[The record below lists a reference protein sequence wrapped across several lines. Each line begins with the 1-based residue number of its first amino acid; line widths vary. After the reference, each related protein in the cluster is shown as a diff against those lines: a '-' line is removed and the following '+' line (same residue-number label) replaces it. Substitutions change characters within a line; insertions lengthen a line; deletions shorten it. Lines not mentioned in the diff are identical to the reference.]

1 MDDGDE
7 STLASLADVYC
18 TGELLAAVQRAGIW
32 PDSKDFV
39 DTAIKAGRDADDVRR
54 AWRARSS
61 PENRDGRPMTDD
73 EVREFVAEYFERG
86 PERPVE
92 GGEVDVDAARA
103 TLPDW
108 DPDGPAFAHD
118 IADPTLRDFAR
129 RVHALWP
136 SLARPPPPASPH
148 TKPRST
154 LLPSPRVAIVPG
166 ERFRETYYW
175 DTHWTVLGLLASGM
189 RRSASGV
196 CENMLTLV
204 DTHGFMPNGARVYY
218 LNRSQP
224 PVLAS
229 TVAAVCGVKGD
240 DYDAA
245 LATRALPTLI
255 SEWEYLTRP
264 ERTVRVRS
272 RRDPSATHRMYRYWA
287 YTDEPRPESWREDTD
302 LIENQPPAIAKRI
315 SRDVA
320 SAAES
325 GHDFGSRWLADAG
338 TNEVPP
344 GTTSDGDVA
353 VDVASLRSIRTTRV
367 VPADLNGFMLKT
379 AVDISATASAV
390 GDGDAAARFEREAA
404 RIRAAIAEVLWD
416 GETGRWRDLL
426 LRDWDGCIGD
436 SGDFSEDEAIRD
448 DSGYVPGVR
457 ASDWI
462 PLWCGAVDAGSQ
474 HALNAVDALRIS
486 GLVLPGGI
494 ATSLAHTGHQ
504 WDYPNA
510 WAPLVHSL
518 CDGCERYG
526 GVKGAALARDVAV
539 RWVRG
544 CATLME
550 RTGYMHEKYDAR
562 VAGTRA
568 GGGGE
573 YTPQRG
579 FGWSNGVALYFL
591 WKYLAGPSSSDG
603 EVHHSESTHSLPD
616 GVMRP

>member
-39 DTAIKAGRDADDVRR
+39 DTAIKAPFDADDVRR
-54 AWRARSS
+54 AWRARSD
-61 PENRDGRPMTDD
+61 RDGRPMTDD

-136 SLARPPPPASPH
+136 SLARQPPPASPD

-240 DYDAA
+240 CDYDAA

-287 YTDEPRPESWREDTD
+287 YTDTPRPESWREDTD
-302 LIENQPPAIAKRI
+302 LIENQPPAVAKRI

-379 AVDISATASAV
+379 AVDISLMASAV

-404 RIRAAIAEVLWD
+404 RIRVGDRGGALGRRRRVDGVTYFSATGMDVSETPETFPKTKRSGTIWGTSRASARLTGSPYGAAPSTPGVNTRLTRSMRCEPVAWFFRAVSRHHWRTPATSGTTPTRGRRWFTRFATDANGTAALRAR
-416 GETGRWRDLL
+416 RWRGTSPSG
-426 LRDWDGCIGD
+426 GC
-436 SGDFSEDEAIRD
+436 
-448 DSGYVPGVR
+448 VGVR
-457 ASDWI
+457 
-462 PLWCGAVDAGSQ
+462 V
-474 HALNAVDALRIS
+474 
-486 GLVLPGGI
+486 
-494 ATSLAHTGHQ
+494 
-504 WDYPNA
+504 
-510 WAPLVHSL
+510 
-518 CDGCERYG
+518 
-526 GVKGAALARDVAV
+526 
-539 RWVRG
+539 
-544 CATLME
+544 
-550 RTGYMHEKYDAR
+550 
-562 VAGTRA
+562 
-568 GGGGE
+568 
-573 YTPQRG
+573 
-579 FGWSNGVALYFL
+579 
-591 WKYLAGPSSSDG
+591 
-603 EVHHSESTHSLPD
+603 
-616 GVMRP
+616 

>member
-1 MDDGDE
+1 
-7 STLASLADVYC
+7 
-18 TGELLAAVQRAGIW
+18 
-32 PDSKDFV
+32 
-39 DTAIKAGRDADDVRR
+39 
-54 AWRARSS
+54 
-61 PENRDGRPMTDD
+61 
-73 EVREFVAEYFERG
+73 
-86 PERPVE
+86 
-92 GGEVDVDAARA
+92 
-103 TLPDW
+103 
-108 DPDGPAFAHD
+108 
-118 IADPTLRDFAR
+118 
-129 RVHALWP
+129 
-136 SLARPPPPASPH
+136 
-148 TKPRST
+148 
-154 LLPSPRVAIVPG
+154 
-166 ERFRETYYW
+166 
-175 DTHWTVLGLLASGM
+175 
-189 RRSASGV
+189 
-196 CENMLTLV
+196 
-204 DTHGFMPNGARVYY
+204 
-218 LNRSQP
+218 
-224 PVLAS
+224 
-229 TVAAVCGVKGD
+229 
-240 DYDAA
+240 
-245 LATRALPTLI
+245 
-255 SEWEYLTRP
+255 
-264 ERTVRVRS
+264 
-272 RRDPSATHRMYRYWA
+272 
-287 YTDEPRPESWREDTD
+287 
-302 LIENQPPAIAKRI
+302 LIENQPPAVAKRI

-379 AVDISATASAV
+379 ACDISATASAV

-404 RIRAAIAEVLWD
+404 RIRSAIAEVLWD

-474 HALNAVDALRIS
+474 DAIDAVDALRTS

-510 WAPLVHSL
+510 WAPLVHSI

-526 GVKGAALARDVAV
+526 GVKGAAVARDVAV

-544 CATLME
+544 CASLME

-591 WKYLAGPSSSDG
+591 WKYLAGPSRSDG